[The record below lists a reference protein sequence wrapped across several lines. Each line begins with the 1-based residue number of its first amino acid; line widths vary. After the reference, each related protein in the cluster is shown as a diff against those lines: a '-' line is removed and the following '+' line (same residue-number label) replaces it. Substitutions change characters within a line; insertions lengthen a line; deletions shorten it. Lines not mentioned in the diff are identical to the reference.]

1 MVNEAMKVAA
11 STRVAWH
18 VASHEA
24 VRCGSMSIEPVHL
37 FHAILNMVDGVVDPP
52 HRTAVVAALDAEPT
66 LTEDIRATLG
76 VVDHEDL
83 TRIRRAV
90 QRSLPR
96 VTDLIVDDGRPVPR
110 SRRCRDLF
118 ELATVRALRD
128 GSSLSMLHLVGAL
141 VEDPPGDVA
150 PFLPS
155 IVSDKPPLIW
165 ESRVR
170 DFVDR
175 LSLTRVVFVMTDI
188 EGSQT
193 IARQLGNVEAAKLF
207 RIHDTL
213 LRGELDASRGREL
226 KMAGDGFLLAFPEE
240 TEAVEFALR
249 SQARVQT
256 QPELSAIPVRVR
268 MAIHA
273 APAQSPTIDTVSRIL
288 SQAAGNQILVDAEVY
303 MCAALRLQN
312 VEGRNCGEISV
323 KGAATPLRIFEIRE
337 KEEDR
342 AAEAN

>member
-1 MVNEAMKVAA
+1 MVNEEMKIAA

-96 VTDLIVDDGRPVPR
+96 AADLIVDDGRPVPR
-110 SRRCRDLF
+110 SQRCRDLF
-118 ELATVRALRD
+118 ELAAVRALRD
-128 GSSLSMLHLVGAL
+128 GSSLSMLHLVGAF
-141 VEDPPGDVA
+141 VENPPGDVA

-155 IVSDKPPLIW
+155 IGSDKPPLVW

-170 DFVDR
+170 DFIDR
-175 LSLTRVVFVMTDI
+175 LCLTRVIFVMTDI

-193 IARQLGNVEAAKLF
+193 ITRHLGNVEAAKLF
-207 RIHDTL
+207 RAHDTL
-213 LRGELDASRGREL
+213 LRGEMNASRGREI
-226 KMAGDGFLLAFPEE
+226 KMVGDGFLLAFPEE

-249 SQARVQT
+249 VQARVQEH
-256 QPELSAIPVRVR
+256 PELTAIPMRVR

-273 APAQSPTIDTVSRIL
+273 APAQSPTIDIVSRIL
-288 SQAAGNQILVDAEVY
+288 SQAAGNQVLADAEVY
-303 MCAALRLQN
+303 TCAALRLQN
-312 VEGRNCGEISV
+312 VEGRNCGELNV
-323 KGAATPLRIFEIRE
+323 KGAAAPLRIFEIRE
-337 KEEDR
+337 KEENR
-342 AAEAN
+342 AVEAN